1 MLARHAEDKTAMND
15 LPQPLQ
21 PDAEVIAAQ
30 ATIKAHGLANGDVLR
45 QPMDEARAIT
55 ARYQA
60 FLNEGGP
67 EVDITEHELPTVPPT
82 PVRIYRPKGSTGT
95 LPVYLHVHGGGFA
108 IGDINTLDRWKR
120 EVTVASGAAV
130 VGLQYALSPEHPYP
144 TALDQVMAV
153 LQWLRKEAAAL
164 SLDVDR
170 LGIGGDSAGGN
181 LALAALLRLRDGHQ
195 TLPRF
200 GAINY
205 GMLSSNHA
213 TPSHRDL
220 GDGRFG
226 LSTEKL
232 EWFWTQYLG
241 GDAALRSHPDAAP
254 LSAKLEG
261 LPPLLVLAAALDPLL
276 DDTLNLDRRLAE
288 AGVPHETKIY
298 SGVPHGFLGQ
308 TALLEK
314 ARQAQADVVA
324 AIGRYLA

>member
-1 MLARHAEDKTAMND
+1 MND

-30 ATIKAHGLANGDVLR
+30 AAVKARGLTNGDVLR
-45 QPMDEARAIT
+45 QPINDARAAT
-55 ARYQA
+55 YLYQT

-67 EVDITEHELPTVPPT
+67 EAEITEHLLPTEPPT
-82 PVRIYRPKGSTGT
+82 PVRIYRPKGVSGV

-120 EVTVASGAAV
+120 EVAASSGAVV
-130 VGLQYALSPEHPYP
+130 VGLQYALSPEYPYP

-153 LQWLRKEAAAL
+153 LEWLRRDAATLGIDAE
-164 SLDVDR
+164 R
-170 LGIGGDSAGGN
+170 MGIGGDSAGGN
-181 LALAALLRLRDGHQ
+181 LALAALLRLRDAHQ
-195 TLPRF
+195 AMPRF

-205 GMLSSNHA
+205 GMLSSNHG
-213 TPSHRDL
+213 TPSHLEL

-232 EWFWTQYLG
+232 DWFWTQYLG
-241 GDAALRSHPDAAP
+241 GDASLRTNPDAAP
-254 LSAKLEG
+254 LSAELRG
-261 LPPLLVLAAALDPLL
+261 LPPLLLLAAALDPLL
-276 DDTLNLDRRLAE
+276 DDTLNLDRRLSE
-288 AGVPHETKIY
+288 AGIPHETKIY
-298 SGVPHGFLGQ
+298 QGVPHGFLGQ

-314 ARQAQADVVA
+314 ARQAQADIVA